1 MKIYPRINILF
12 DQLQKIEAVHPDDD
26 IKKAMSLMAVKN
38 FSQLAVLN
46 DCNNNRRPVGILSWK
61 SIGIKSMYD
70 TKGTKVKD
78 YMNENFELVNEDE
91 NLLKV
96 SEILMKEDAVL
107 AIDGKKTITHLITA
121 HDFAQLFH
129 QKIEP
134 FILFESIEKYIR
146 KLIKSNLDMK
156 EINNYLALKYERVQQ
171 KDRALQDLTFY
182 DYRLIFSNPD
192 FYKKMNIPV
201 NSEILISSIIKVSE
215 YRNNMMHFKISS
227 LDKEDL
233 ENLKTLAKYFRINY
247 KISYKE
253 V

>member
-26 IKKAMSLMAVKN
+26 IKKAKSLMAVKN
-38 FSQLAVLN
+38 FSQLVVLN

-78 YMNENFELVNEDE
+78 FMNENFELVNENE

-96 SEILMKEDAVL
+96 SNLLMKEDAVL
-107 AIDGKKTITHLITA
+107 VIDSHKTITYLITA
-121 HDFAQLFH
+121 YDFAQLFH
-129 QKIEP
+129 HKMEP
-134 FILFESIEKYIR
+134 FILLESIEKYIR
-146 KLIKSNLDMK
+146 NLIESNLDMK
-156 EINNYLALKYERVQQ
+156 EINKYLDEKYERVKQ
-171 KDRALQDLTFY
+171 KDRTLQDLTFF

-201 NSEILISSIIKVSE
+201 NSEILITSIVNISE
-215 YRNNMMHFKISS
+215 FRNNMMHFKISNV
-227 LDKEDL
+227 DKEDL

-247 KISYKE
+247 KISQN
-253 V
+253 